1 MEAVYKNAGVADLR
15 GAAFPPLF
23 MARNLPADLAADRA
37 QVLETF
43 AVSRE
48 TTERLDRFVAL
59 LLTSRLTPANPH
71 NPPNR
76 RIVGRVLSLTRHS
89 VTTTAG

>member
-1 MEAVYKNAGVADLR
+1 MEAVYKNAGVGDPR
-15 GAAFPPLF
+15 GAAFPPI
-23 MARNLPADLAADRA
+23 AHGSNVPTDLAADHA

-43 AVSRE
+43 PVSRE
-48 TTERLDRFVAL
+48 TTARLDRFVAL

-76 RIVGRVLSLTRHS
+76 RIVGRVLFNPPFKPAIL
-89 VTTTAG
+89 